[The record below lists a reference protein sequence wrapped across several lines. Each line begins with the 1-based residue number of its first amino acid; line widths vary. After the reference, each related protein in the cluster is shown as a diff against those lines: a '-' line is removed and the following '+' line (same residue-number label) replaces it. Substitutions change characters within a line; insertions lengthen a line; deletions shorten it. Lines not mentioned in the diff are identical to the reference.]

1 MICTACE
8 LRQQPK
14 MLGAG
19 FAALLKAAVGN
30 SSTSR
35 SASPRIYYTSG
46 QAPQLHLL
54 SKGGEGRGPICLRR
68 ASARRGRA

>member
-8 LRQQPK
+8 LRKQPK

-19 FAALLKAAVGN
+19 FAALLKAAAGN
-30 SSTSR
+30 STSR
-35 SASPRIYYTSG
+35 SASPRIYYTSR